1 MFTYNEQG
9 KQGNMTKENI
19 VRLAIVYLIAFMTLV
34 SCQESTTSSEHLTL
48 VGATTPLIITQTDSF
63 DVLRDLKNVEDI
75 KKEYSYVTSRI
86 ESSRMDSASFNYN
99 CNDEKKGT
107 VTYFTENGQLRI
119 IKHAYNEYSHFSAVD
134 NYFVKDSAP
143 FFVLQRRLAW
153 SFVDQQQTKN
163 NVTENRVYIIDHKIV
178 KCLQK
183 KFTVYSNTKDAPQ
196 ANIVANK
203 EIKCS
208 SLEPISKKFGLL
220 LKYVNRREDLTCLG
234 D

>member
-1 MFTYNEQG
+1 
-9 KQGNMTKENI
+9 MTKENI
-19 VRLAIVYLIAFMTLV
+19 VSLAVVYLIVFMTLV
-34 SCQESTTSSEHLTL
+34 SCKESTTSSENSTS
-48 VGATTPLIITQTDSF
+48 VGAATPLVTTQTDSF
-63 DVLRDLKNVEDI
+63 EVQRDLKDVADI
-75 KKEYSYVTSRI
+75 KKEYTYVTSRI

-107 VTYFTENGQLRI
+107 VTYFTENGQLRM

-134 NYFVKDSAP
+134 NYFVKDSTP

-153 SFVDQQQTKN
+153 SFVDEKQTKDD
-163 NVTENRVYIIDHKIV
+163 VTENRVYIIDQKPV

-183 KFTVYSNTKDAPQ
+183 EFTVYSNTKDAPQ
-196 ANIVANK
+196 ANTVANK

-220 LKYVNRREDLTCLG
+220 LKYINQREDLTCLG